1 MKFFKISL
9 TLQMAI
15 ATVLGILCGLT
26 FGDFCKVLAPYGQA
40 YIMILKI
47 TAVPYL
53 IGAII
58 HGVGQL
64 SPSQAKMILKK
75 GILFIGIA
83 LTINICM
90 IYLTYYV
97 FPLPKTAPLVGYV
110 AGNVPSINFAELLI
124 PENIFYDLSNN
135 IIPSIVI
142 FSLLT
147 GISLMYL
154 KEKSTLMHS
163 LQNLVE
169 ALTRITGWIARITPV
184 GTFIIIANQAGTI
197 EFSTI
202 KQVSTYLILYIITIS
217 LIIFWI
223 FPRITNMLSHIPSSV
238 WLKQLFPILLLA
250 YTTNVVIV
258 CLPYI
263 IELLNK
269 EMQSIDPQNEKAKT
283 QIQGTV
289 SIIFNLP
296 MGSLFITMFVLFS
309 SIFYN
314 IILSFTNQVE
324 LFLTAFLTS
333 LGAVGIGSWINSLTF
348 ILDSL
353 GLPLEA
359 LNLYLTIIPFTS
371 GFQAMLSAVQI
382 ASLSLLITLACRTK
396 MHFHPLRIV
405 KGCVF
410 TFTPVLL
417 LFGLIKAFNP
427 LPEIKNEKKS
437 IFELS
442 IASDIKVTVYDTP
455 PLPPEDHPGEDVFQ
469 RILRTKTLRVGYI
482 PNAAPFSF
490 SNFDHG
496 IVGYDIA
503 FAYELA
509 YDLGCNLELIPMTYS
524 GVIKELK
531 SNSYDIAMSALSIN
545 EERLKSISFTQSYLK
560 PDLVF
565 VTLSKNKRKFRSL
578 RSIQENKQLS
588 IAVLKGSS
596 YEKIAKEQFP
606 QHSIILLDNYNLFAS
621 GHMGD
626 ILLWEDPEAVAWC
639 IQHKQFSVVFPQPKL
654 GKDSFAYAIRAN
666 NARLLNYLNQWL
678 QLKTNQGFTQKQH
691 NVWIEGKTEIAAQP
705 NPRWSLIRYLGW
717 AE

>member
-1 MKFFKISL
+1 MSL
-9 TLQMAI
+9 ALQMAL
-15 ATVLGILCGLT
+15 ATILGILCGLI
-26 FGDFCKVLAPYGQA
+26 FGDVCDVFAPYGKA

-64 SPSQAKMILKK
+64 SPSQAKEILKK
-75 GILFIGIA
+75 GTVFIGIV
-83 LTINICM
+83 LFINISM
-90 IYLTYYV
+90 IYLTYYL

-110 AGNVPSINFAELLI
+110 AGNIPSINFAELLI
-124 PENIFYDLSNN
+124 PENIFYALSNN

-154 KEKSTLMHS
+154 KEKSTLMFS
-163 LQNLVE
+163 LQNLVD
-169 ALTRITGWIARITPV
+169 ALTRITGWIARITPI

-197 EFSTI
+197 QFSTI
-202 KQVSTYLILYIITIS
+202 KQVSTYIILYILCVSIIT
-217 LIIFWI
+217 FWI
-223 FPRITNMLSHIPSSV
+223 FPRITNMLSHIPSYV

-269 EMQSIDPQNEKAKT
+269 EMANIDPLHEKAQT

-296 MGSLFITMFVLFS
+296 LGSLFITLFVLFS

-314 IILSFTNQVE
+314 ITLAFGSQIE

-359 LNLYLTIIPFTS
+359 LSLYLTVIPFTS

-382 ASLSLLITLACRTK
+382 ASLSLLITLACRKRTMFQPIK
-396 MHFHPLRIV
+396 VL
-405 KGCVF
+405 KGCLL

-417 LFGLIKAFNP
+417 LFGVIKMFNP

-442 IASDIKVTVYDTP
+442 ISSGTKVTVYKTAP
-455 PLPPEDHPGEDVFQ
+455 IPSEESKGEDTFQ
-469 RILRTKTLRVGYI
+469 RILKTKTLRVGYVE
-482 PNAAPFSF
+482 NAAPFAF

-496 IVGYDIA
+496 LVGYDIA

-509 YDLGCNLELIPMTYS
+509 YDLGCYLELIPMSYAD
-524 GVIKELK
+524 VIKELK
-531 SNSYDIAMSALSIN
+531 SNTYDIAMSALSVN
-545 EERLKSISFTQSYLK
+545 EERLRSLAFTQSYLE
-560 PDLVF
+560 PELVL
-565 VTLSKNKRKFRSL
+565 VTLTRGKRNFKSL
-578 RSIQENKQLS
+578 QTIQEKTHLT
-588 IAVLKGSS
+588 IAVLKGSA
-596 YEKIAKEQFP
+596 YEKLAKEYFP
-606 QHSIILLDNYNLFAS
+606 GHSIVLLDEYDDFAS
-621 GHMGD
+621 GDKGD
-626 ILLWEDPEAVAWC
+626 VLLWEEAEAIAWA
-639 IQHKQFSVVFPQPKL
+639 IQHKQFCVISLNPTL
-654 GKDSFAYAIRAN
+654 GKDTFAYAIRPN
-666 NARLLNYLNQWL
+666 NDRFLNYLNQWM
-678 QLKTNQGFTQKQH
+678 QLKATQGYQKRQYDLW
-691 NVWIEGKTEIAAQP
+691 VQGKTEIAAQP
-705 NPRWSLIRYLGW
+705 VPRWSLIQYLGW
-717 AE
+717 TD

>member
-1 MKFFKISL
+1 MKFFRISL
-9 TLQMAI
+9 AFQMAI
-15 ATVLGILCGLT
+15 ATILGILCGLI
-26 FGDFCKVLAPYGQA
+26 FGDWCQVFAPYGQA

-64 SPSQAKMILKK
+64 APSQARMILKK
-75 GILFIGIA
+75 GILFIAIA
-83 LTINICM
+83 LSINISM

-97 FPLPKTAPLVGYV
+97 FPLPQTAPLVGYI
-110 AGNVPSINFAELLI
+110 AGNIPSINFAELLI

-154 KEKSTLMHS
+154 KEKQTFMLS

-169 ALTRITGWIARITPV
+169 ALTRITGWIARITPL

-197 EFSTI
+197 QFSTI
-202 KQVSTYLILYIITIS
+202 KQVSTYIILYIVCVSI
-217 LIIFWI
+217 IIFWI
-223 FPRITNMLSHIPSSV
+223 FPRITNMLSHIPSYV
-238 WLKQLFPILLLA
+238 WLQQLFPILLLA

-269 EMQSIDPQNEKAKT
+269 EMRAIDPFNEKAQT

-296 MGSLFITMFVLFS
+296 IGSLFITMFVLFAS
-309 SIFYN
+309 VFYN
-314 IILSFTNQVE
+314 TLLSFSSQIE

-333 LGAVGIGSWINSLTF
+333 LGAVGVGSWINSLTF

-353 GLPLEA
+353 GLPLDA
-359 LNLYLTIIPFTS
+359 LNLYLTVIPFTS
-371 GFQAMLSAVQI
+371 GFQAMISVVQI
-382 ASLSLLITLACRTK
+382 ASLSLLITLACRKK
-396 MHFHPLRIV
+396 MQFSPMKIL
-405 KGCVF
+405 KGSLL
-410 TFTPVLL
+410 TFTPVLI
-417 LFGLIKAFNP
+417 LFGVIKTFNP

-442 IASDIKVTVYDTP
+442 IASDIKVTVHDTP
-455 PLPPEDHPGEDVFQ
+455 PPPADEVAGEDTFQ
-469 RILRTKTLRVGYI
+469 RILRTKTLRVGYVA
-482 PNAAPFSF
+482 NAAPFSF
-490 SNFDHG
+490 YNFDHG
-496 IVGYDIA
+496 LIGYDIA

-509 YDLGCNLELIPMTYS
+509 YDLGCDLELIPMTYAS
-524 GVIKELK
+524 VTKELK
-531 SNSYDIAMSALSIN
+531 ANTYDIGMSAISVT
-545 EERLKSISFTQSYLK
+545 EGRLKSLSFTQSYLQ
-560 PDLVF
+560 PELIF
-565 VTLSKNKRKFRSL
+565 VTLNKNKRKLKSL
-578 RSIQENKQLS
+578 AAIQENKNLS

-596 YEKIAKEQFP
+596 YEKMAKEYFP
-606 QHSIILLDNYNLFAS
+606 NHSIILLDQFDQFAT

-626 ILLWEDPEAVAWC
+626 ILLWEESEAIAWS
-639 IQHKQFSVVFPQPKL
+639 IKHKQFCIIFPSPSL
-654 GKDSFAYAIRAN
+654 GKDTFAYAIRPN
-666 NARLLNYLNQWL
+666 NARFLNYLNQWM
-678 QLKTNQGFTQKQH
+678 QLKKTQGQTKKQYDLW
-691 NVWIEGKTEIAAQP
+691 VEGKTEIAAHTA
-705 NPRWSLIRYLGW
+705 PRWSLVRYLGW
-717 AE
+717 VE

>member
-9 TLQMAI
+9 ALQMAV
-15 ATVLGILCGLT
+15 ATVLGILCGLI
-26 FGDFCKVLAPYGQA
+26 FGDYCKVLAPYGQA

-58 HGVGQL
+58 HGLGQL

-83 LTINICM
+83 LFINISM

-110 AGNVPSINFAELLI
+110 SGNVPPINFAELLI

-154 KEKSTLMHS
+154 KEKATLMNS

-169 ALTRITGWIARITPV
+169 ALTRITGWIARITPI

-202 KQVSTYLILYIITIS
+202 KQVSTYIILHITTIS
-217 LIIFWI
+217 IVVFWI

-238 WLKQLFPILLLA
+238 WLQQLFPILLLA

-269 EMQSIDPQNEKAKT
+269 EMQAIDPLNEKAQT

-309 SIFYN
+309 SVFYN
-314 IILSFTNQVE
+314 IILSFSNQVE
-324 LFLTAFLTS
+324 LFLTTFLTS
-333 LGAVGIGSWINSLTF
+333 LGSVGIGSWINSLTF
-348 ILDSL
+348 LLDSL
-353 GLPLEA
+353 GLPLET

-371 GFQAMLSAVQI
+371 GFQAMLSVIQI
-382 ASLSLLITLACRTK
+382 ASLSLLITLACRKK
-396 MHFHPLRIV
+396 MRFLPKKILR
-405 KGCVF
+405 GCVF
-410 TFTPVLL
+410 TFTPILL
-417 LFGLIKAFNP
+417 LFGLVKAFNP

-437 IFELS
+437 IFQLS
-442 IASDIKVTVYDTP
+442 ISSDIKVTVYDTP
-455 PLPPEDHPGEDVFQ
+455 PPPLEEVAGEDVFQ
-469 RILRTKTLRVGYI
+469 RISRTKTLRVGYV

-490 SNFDHG
+490 SNSDQG
-496 IVGYDIA
+496 LVGYDIA

-509 YDLGCNLELIPMTYS
+509 YDLGCKLELIPMTYS
-524 GVIKELK
+524 GTIKELK
-531 SNSYDIAMSALSIN
+531 SNTYDIAMSALSIN
-545 EERLKSISFTQSYLK
+545 EERLKSISFTEPYLK
-560 PDLVF
+560 PDLVL
-565 VTLSKNKRKFRSL
+565 VTLSKNKRKYKSL
-578 RSIQENKQLS
+578 TGIQRNKQLS

-596 YEKIAKEQFP
+596 YEKLAKEKFINQ
-606 QHSIILLDNYNLFAS
+606 SIILLDNYNQFAS

-626 ILLWEDPEAVAWC
+626 ILLWEEPEAVAWAL
-639 IQHKQFSVVFPQPKL
+639 QHKQFSVVFPNPEL
-654 GKDSFAYAIRAN
+654 GKDCFAYAIRPN
-666 NARLLNYLNQWL
+666 NMRFLNYLNQWL
-678 QLKTNQGFTQKQH
+678 QLKRTQGFTQKQY
-691 NVWIEGKTEIAAQP
+691 NLWVEGKTEIAAQP
-705 NPRWSLIRYLGW
+705 QPRWSLIRYLGW
-717 AE
+717 AK